1 MVSHKDIER
10 GGWGLFPEPQSRVL
24 DTDVLP
30 ADVLEGLA
38 TVQLQLPVLSQQGP
52 SGSQGSVTVRAAA
65 LLAFLRERC
74 TAPDHLRACAVHCL
88 QPCSVGL

>member
-1 MVSHKDIER
+1 VVSHKDIER

-38 TVQLQLPVLSQQGP
+38 TVQLQLPAHES
-52 SGSQGSVTVRAAA
+52 AWAHH
-65 LLAFLRERC
+65 LAEAERC
-74 TAPDHLRACAVHCL
+74 SP
-88 QPCSVGL
+88 PP